1 MPEKSVYGE
10 WPRSGEID
18 IVESRGN
25 GYTYPE
31 GGKDWYT
38 STLHWGPSYDKDAY
52 WRTTAGRNLR
62 RTDFTKE
69 FNTFGVEW
77 TEDYIFTYLNSRL
90 VQTLFTGFDRKSTLW
105 QLGKFQSVVRISWM
119 IYDFDRL
126 ETLTS

>member
-90 VQTLFTGFDRKSTLW
+90 VQTLFTGFDRKSSLW
-105 QLGKFQSVVRISWM
+105 QLGKFQSVVRISWI
-119 IYDFDRL
+119 IYASDRL